1 MNLEEQ
7 LILLIKHKRSINS
20 YNKVQKFTLP
30 DNHISIKLSE
40 LVEILKINNIKII

>member
-1 MNLEEQ
+1 MNLENDIIE
-7 LILLIKHKRSINS
+7 LIKRKRINNT

-40 LVEILKINNIKII
+40 LVEILKINNITI